1 MPNGKLNLITIF
13 IIFGIV
19 RDVFG
24 STCSWDVYHCDQEE
38 FLCNKEESIL
48 LNSKRPLNREHCI
61 AIKNTNEEKFNNYA
75 IEVEMLSLES
85 NEGKNSGYLGL
96 VFNYV
101 DLMNYDFVYLH
112 SCFCNWLPFGWR
124 NFCRRPNHNSAAC
137 SWDKIS
143 LIKAGN

>member
-1 MPNGKLNLITIF
+1 MTTAKFCVILTF

-61 AIKNTNEEKFNNYA
+61 AIKNTKEGKFDNYA
-75 IEVEMLSLES
+75 IDVEMLSLES

-101 DLMNYDFVYLH
+101 DLMNYDFVYLEYE
-112 SCFCNWLPFGWR
+112 STYLSFINL
-124 NFCRRPNHNSAAC
+124 
-137 SWDKIS
+137 K
-143 LIKAGN
+143 

>member
-1 MPNGKLNLITIF
+1 MPTAKFCVILTF

-61 AIKNTNEEKFNNYA
+61 AIKNTKEGKFNNYA
-75 IEVEMLSLES
+75 IDVEMLSLES

-101 DLMNYDFVYLH
+101 DLMNYDFVYLEYE
-112 SCFCNWLPFGWR
+112 SIYL
-124 NFCRRPNHNSAAC
+124 
-137 SWDKIS
+137 S
-143 LIKAGN
+143 LINLK